1 MPMNH
6 SFALLALIML
16 LDGTSGSR
24 CNYKN
29 TFLGSPCSKELL
41 VSKGKRRRKA
51 QKQSKKCS
59 GKENV
64 MAQLL
69 LGIMKYLR
77 NKLRFK
83 TKIILKEEAQRQGR
97 GDR

>member
-16 LDGTSGSR
+16 LDGTSGSH

-41 VSKGKRRRKA
+41 VSKGKRRGKA
-51 QKQSKKCS
+51 QKKEQEVQWQRKCNGTAFTRDHEIS
-59 GKENV
+59 
-64 MAQLL
+64 QLE
-69 LGIMKYLR
+69 IK
-77 NKLRFK
+77 
-83 TKIILKEEAQRQGR
+83 
-97 GDR
+97 